1 MPFANRTEAGRRLG
15 ERLAD
20 RRAPGV
26 VVLGLPRGGVP
37 VAAMVAEAL
46 GAPLD
51 VVVVRKLGAP
61 FQPELALGAVGEGGG
76 RTLNTEALR
85 HLQVDDETL
94 RAIEDRERTEVERG
108 ALRYRGGRP
117 RVALEG
123 RTAII
128 VDDGLATGATAAVA
142 CEMARLEGAREVVLA
157 APVGPAPTVEAL
169 RRVADE
175 VIVLETPP
183 DFFAVGQWY
192 RHFEQTTDEEVTD
205 LLSRYGLAEH

>member
-61 FQPELALGAVGEGGG
+61 FQPELALGAVGEGGS

-85 HLQVDDETL
+85 RLQVDDETL
-94 RAIEDRERTEVERG
+94 RAIEDRERAEVERR

-123 RTAII
+123 RTAIV

-157 APVGPAPTVEAL
+157 APVGPAPTLEAL

-192 RHFEQTTDEEVTD
+192 RHFEQTTDEEVTE
-205 LLSRYGLAEH
+205 LLARYGLPED